1 MSTKNWDDNWMETC
15 DRADLIAE
23 IFKGRNEL
31 QKYREQVGEICEHL
45 SWCYARLSGLKR
57 GEI

>member
-1 MSTKNWDDNWMETC
+1 MEPKNWDDNWMETC
-15 DRADLIAE
+15 SREDLIAE

-31 QKYREQVGEICEHL
+31 VKYREQVGEICEHL
-45 SWCYARLSGLKR
+45 GWCYAKLGMLKR